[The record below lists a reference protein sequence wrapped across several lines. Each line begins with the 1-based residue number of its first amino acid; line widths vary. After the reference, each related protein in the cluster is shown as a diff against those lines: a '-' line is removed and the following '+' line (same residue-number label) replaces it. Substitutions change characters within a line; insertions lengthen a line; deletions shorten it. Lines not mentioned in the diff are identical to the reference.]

1 MARMDT
7 GPAQRQPYSP
17 RRHVPR
23 RHRTLQGKVRCRAI
37 KCRNRVPASLVQIGR
52 LPAARKAPPD
62 SRRTLGAHNE
72 RFNWGFPLDATPLGG
87 HHLTSGPSTPTTCAP
102 SVLAVIGRVL
112 APRAVPPHVGT
123 RTGSICVRVALRR
136 GGPCGAPEP
145 LGAPCEPGTCP
156 LCTPSGGGR
165 ITGCMATA
173 HDHEDPAPSTGRARA
188 GAHCTPAH
196 ASRCAGGGG
205 GGGVPRLCPTPRH
218 VRHEREAWAGQ
229 VRVGRVAHGYHP
241 RPRGSRVAPSAP
253 MCGTTSRSM
262 RGARRGGPASTPTG
276 THGTRARRAHTPREG
291 GSAVQ
296 PVAPTLGPQG
306 ERVTHAPVRRG
317 ARDARGRE
325 LSFLEFC
332 PPFW

>member
-188 GAHCTPAH
+188 GAHCTPAR
-196 ASRCAGGGG
+196 ASR
-205 GGGVPRLCPTPRH
+205 
-218 VRHEREAWAGQ
+218 
-229 VRVGRVAHGYHP
+229 
-241 RPRGSRVAPSAP
+241 
-253 MCGTTSRSM
+253 
-262 RGARRGGPASTPTG
+262 
-276 THGTRARRAHTPREG
+276 
-291 GSAVQ
+291 
-296 PVAPTLGPQG
+296 
-306 ERVTHAPVRRG
+306 
-317 ARDARGRE
+317 
-325 LSFLEFC
+325 
-332 PPFW
+332 

>member
-37 KCRNRVPASLVQIGR
+37 RNADSRVPASLVPDR
-52 LPAARKAPPD
+52 TPARTLGEAPPD

-87 HHLTSGPSTPTTCAP
+87 HHLTSGPSTATTRAP

-123 RTGSICVRVALRR
+123 RTGSVCVRVALRR

-165 ITGCMATA
+165 STGCMATA

-188 GAHCTPAH
+188 GAHCTPAR
-196 ASRCAGGGG
+196 ASRCQ
-205 GGGVPRLCPTPRH
+205 GVPCPSPNHHRH

-229 VRVGRVAHGYHP
+229 VRVGRAARGYHP
-241 RPRGSRVAPSAP
+241 RPRGSRTEPSAP

-262 RGARRGGPASTPTG
+262 RGARRGGPTPTPQAR
-276 THGTRARRAHTPREG
+276 TARARRARRARAGRPYSPLHPHSGLR
-291 GSAVQ
+291 GSA
-296 PVAPTLGPQG
+296 
-306 ERVTHAPVRRG
+306 
-317 ARDARGRE
+317 
-325 LSFLEFC
+325 
-332 PPFW
+332 

>member
-205 GGGVPRLCPTPRH
+205 GGG
-218 VRHEREAWAGQ
+218 
-229 VRVGRVAHGYHP
+229 
-241 RPRGSRVAPSAP
+241 SRASAQP
-253 MCGTTSRSM
+253 PGTYGTS
-262 RGARRGGPASTPTG
+262 ARRGPGRCGWAVWPMAITHAHEDPALRPARPCAAPHRVPCGAPGGEVPPQPPQARTARGPDVHTR
-276 THGTRARRAHTPREG
+276 RARAGRPYSPLHPHSGLR
-291 GSAVQ
+291 GSA
-296 PVAPTLGPQG
+296 
-306 ERVTHAPVRRG
+306 
-317 ARDARGRE
+317 
-325 LSFLEFC
+325 
-332 PPFW
+332 